1 MSLDFASY
9 LDAMDDNPF
18 NEIPV
23 DVETFVR
30 SRDYLGQPELSD
42 IQYTLVETMSQI
54 YRMEDLITI
63 MGDRKGREHHA
74 KYTKSE
80 IILQCGKGSGKD
92 FTSTV
97 GVAYMVYKLLCLKDP
112 SGYFGKPTGDA
123 IDSSTLLSMLNR
135 RRTFSSRGSAI
146 RLKGLRGLLVSL
158 KQRWIT

>member
-80 IILQCGKGSGKD
+80 S
-92 FTSTV
+92 
-97 GVAYMVYKLLCLKDP
+97 Y
-112 SGYFGKPTGDA
+112 
-123 IDSSTLLSMLNR
+123 SS
-135 RRTFSSRGSAI
+135 
-146 RLKGLRGLLVSL
+146 V
-158 KQRWIT
+158 W